1 MIASSQRIFPKAMAT
16 DIDSLRQDIMRRAQ
30 AAVSLDIAYIGVA
43 NGLFAALDEIGS
55 ASPSRLA
62 AQAEMDDAYVIRW
75 CDAAYAFELIDEAVD
90 GEFQL
95 TPLGRAF
102 MPEQPGT
109 LMPFAVQSM
118 LSSHMSERAAG
129 LMRSG
134 ERPGE
139 RVLGERETILPWFGP
154 MLEHQ
159 FAPLLEKQ
167 VVDQVP
173 TFRAVDERGG
183 LAVDLGCGNGWYLR
197 TLARRCPHLRGIGL
211 DGFDENIS
219 QATRLAEQ
227 EELDKRLN
235 FAVGDIH
242 NFHIEEPVDLISMN
256 RALHHVWDEKEN
268 VFRILREHLRP
279 GGAAVIWEPNWPARR
294 SDLRSPARRGM
305 AFQNLSEHV
314 QGNHFLRPEEIAE
327 QFRAAGLE
335 PEVHFVAD
343 GRDVIVTGTLAA

>member
-1 MIASSQRIFPKAMAT
+1 MST
-16 DIDSLRQDIMRRAQ
+16 ELDTLRQEIMRRTQGAL
-30 AAVSLDIAYIGVA
+30 SLDIAYIGVV
-43 NGLFAALDEIGS
+43 NGLFAALEELGT
-55 ASPSRLA
+55 APPSRLA
-62 AQAEMDDAYVIRW
+62 DATDMDVGYVLRW
-75 CDAAYAFELIDEAVD
+75 CDAAYAFELLEESAP

-95 TPLGRAF
+95 AALGRAF
-102 MPEQPGT
+102 IPDQPDT
-109 LMPFAVQSM
+109 LMPFAVQTI
-118 LSSHMSERAAG
+118 LAAHMTERAAG

-139 RVLGERETILPWFGP
+139 QVLAERETVLPWFGP

-167 VVDQVP
+167 VIDQVP
-173 TFRAVDERGG
+173 IFRAVDERGG

-197 TLARRCPHLRGIGL
+197 VLAQRCPHLRGIGL
-211 DGFDENIS
+211 DGFEENIS

-227 EELDKRLN
+227 AHLNDRLN

-242 NFHIEEPVDLISMN
+242 NFHIEEPVDLIAMN

-268 VFRILREHLRP
+268 VFGILREHLRP

-294 SDLRSPARRGM
+294 SDLRSPPRRGM

-327 QFRAAGLE
+327 QFRAVGLE
-335 PEVHFVAD
+335 PEVHFVAE
-343 GRDVIVTGTLAA
+343 GRDVVVTGTLAA